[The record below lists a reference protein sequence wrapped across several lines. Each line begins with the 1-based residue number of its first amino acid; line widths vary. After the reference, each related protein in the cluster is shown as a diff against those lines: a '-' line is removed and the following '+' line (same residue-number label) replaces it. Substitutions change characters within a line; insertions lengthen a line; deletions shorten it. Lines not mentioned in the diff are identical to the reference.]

1 MATPRFSTI
10 VFVWTNLLARIIKPD
25 TIGNLYCNMVII
37 LKSSKLLLKIIQNHI
52 VNASS

>member
-37 LKSSKLLLKIIQNHI
+37 LKSSKLLIKIIQNHI
-52 VNASS
+52 VYASS